1 MKTTKLPI
9 GGPTSIE
16 EAIANIEESERCIEA
31 GQGTSWDVVKE
42 MLAENINSVL
52 QSSMTTIR

>member
-1 MKTTKLPI
+1 MKEMDLPI

-16 EAIANIEESERCIEA
+16 EAMSDIEESERSIEA

-42 MLAENINSVL
+42 MLAERVYSY
-52 QSSMTTIR
+52 SG